1 MIHQQNHPKIIFKT
15 VLQHLLLL
23 QFASIT
29 MERSWQL
36 LQQMGMIHMIELHF
50 HQSRELY
57 FEAICMFYLIETLY
71 LALGSDG
78 KRLLVSIIGE
88 ILQHFLL

>member
-1 MIHQQNHPKIIFKT
+1 MKSLDFDPLVLQLLKQSGHMIHQQNHPKIIFKT

-36 LQQMGMIHMIELHF
+36 LQQMGMIHMYGI
-50 HQSRELY
+50 
-57 FEAICMFYLIETLY
+57 
-71 LALGSDG
+71 
-78 KRLLVSIIGE
+78 LL
-88 ILQHFLL
+88 F